1 MCSSTVTSIS
11 ASSPITGLPTAAG
24 LSHDGGDRLSAV
36 TPGTEQLEQA
46 GERDASSWGVRPA
59 PDEVRRLSG
68 LDLFVLW
75 GDLGLGLLV
84 LATGALVAVGT
95 TFPRAI
101 AAIGI
106 GSLLGTIPLA
116 IVGRAGAREGVP
128 GMVLL
133 RGVLGRRG
141 SYVPTSLNVAQLIG
155 WTAFELWAM
164 ALVAS
169 RVTGPVFGVPS
180 FFLWLAVAA
189 TICVLL
195 SLGGPILV
203 VRRWLERFGVWV
215 LMAAAA
221 WLTVRVLLTVDLP
234 ALFSAGMASSPGGD
248 PFGRSVD
255 LVIAMPVSWI
265 PLVADYNRFARRRA
279 RAGTGTYLG
288 YVAAN
293 VWFYALGA
301 LLILGAATP
310 VAPSPA
316 GLGDA
321 IAAFGG
327 GVLVL
332 LVLLVGETD
341 EAFADIYSAAV
352 SMRNAAPRLPQGVA
366 VIAVSA
372 VGVGLA
378 AWLFGL
384 PDEGVLAYEFFLLLL
399 GSVFVPLFAV
409 FLADYFVLSRGRY
422 GEDRLFDRS
431 EGTRAGPLMAWA
443 LGFVAYHA
451 FTATGPE
458 WWVGSVRTVFE
469 AIGVPHPVAGGAVPA
484 SLVAF
489 AVGFVAALALSRR
502 RRAGVAAAPPP

>member
-1 MCSSTVTSIS
+1 MTS
-11 ASSPITGLPTAAG
+11 
-24 LSHDGGDRLSAV
+24 
-36 TPGTEQLEQA
+36 GTEQLEQPV
-46 GERDASSWGVRPA
+46 ERDAASWGVRPA
-59 PDEVRRLSG
+59 TDDVRRLSG

-84 LATGALVAVGT
+84 LVTGALLAGGT
-95 TFPRAI
+95 SFPRVVAAI
-101 AAIGI
+101 AI
-106 GSLLGTIPLA
+106 GSVLGCIPLA
-116 IVGRAGAREGVP
+116 LVGRAGAREGVP

-141 SYVPTSLNVAQLIG
+141 SYVPTALNVAQLMG

-164 ALVAS
+164 ALIAS
-169 RVTGPVFGVPS
+169 RVTGPVFGIPS
-180 FFLWLAVAA
+180 FYLWLGVTALVCSA
-189 TICVLL
+189 L

-221 WLTVRVLLTVDLP
+221 WITVRVVATVDLG
-234 ALFSAGMASSPGGD
+234 ALLSAGFAARPGTNA
-248 PFGRSVD
+248 FGSAVD

-265 PLVADYNRFARRRA
+265 PLVADYNRFARRGA
-279 RAGTGTYLG
+279 RSGTGTYVG
-288 YVAAN
+288 YLLAN
-293 VWFYALGA
+293 VWFYLLGA
-301 LLILGAATP
+301 LLIL
-310 VAPSPA
+310 APTVVPASPA

-321 IAAFGG
+321 IAALGG

-332 LVLLVGETD
+332 VVLLVGETD

-352 SMRNAAPRLPQGVA
+352 SVRTAAPRLPQRVA

-409 FLADYFVLSRGRY
+409 FLADYFVLSRGTY
-422 GEDRLFDRS
+422 GEDRLFDNA
-431 EGTRAGPLMAWA
+431 EGTRVRPLVAWGI
-443 LGFVAYHA
+443 GFVAYHA
-451 FTATGPE
+451 FTATGPT
-458 WWVGSVRTVFE
+458 WWIDSVRSAFD
-469 AIGVPHPVAGGAVPA
+469 AIGMTHPVAGGAVPA
-484 SLVAF
+484 SVVAF
-489 AVGFVAALALSRR
+489 AVAFVAALALSRR
-502 RRAGVAAAPPP
+502 RREDGAEGPPPSAGPGARRTRS